1 MILVG
6 LIPGPQEPKHDIN
19 SYISP
24 LTDELIEFWKGLN
37 IPIHSSCKKI
47 VRCGLLCFTC
57 DLPAGRKLCGF
68 LGFSA
73 RYGCSRCFK
82 AFPGHVGLMDYSGFN
97 RDEWPPRCGRSH
109 RQVAC
114 SLKNFTTK
122 SEQATKESNAGCRY
136 SELLRLPYF
145 DAPHMLVVDPMHCL
159 FLGTDK
165 YYLKRIWIENAIISN
180 SDFDVIQQSVDS
192 TIAPAGIG
200 RIPCKINSG
209 FSSFTADQWK
219 NWVNYFSLLSLQ
231 GRLHGNDLEC
241 WRHFVLACRI
251 LTKRKLSTNDIHLAD
266 GLIMHFPEELN
277 ASMVKIGL
285 HQTCICSVTY
295 DHVLKIMVHY
305 MDFGFLHL
313 NVITV
318 F

>member
-1 MILVG
+1 
-6 LIPGPQEPKHDIN
+6 
-19 SYISP
+19 
-24 LTDELIEFWKGLN
+24 
-37 IPIHSSCKKI
+37 
-47 VRCGLLCFTC
+47 
-57 DLPAGRKLCGF
+57 
-68 LGFSA
+68 
-73 RYGCSRCFK
+73 
-82 AFPGHVGLMDYSGFN
+82 MDYSGFN

-114 SLKNFTTK
+114 FLKNFTTK

-145 DAPHMLVVDPMHCL
+145 DAPRMLVVDPMHCL
-159 FLGTDK
+159 FLGTAK

-200 RIPCKINSG
+200 RISCKIYSG

-266 GLIMHFPEELN
+266 GLIMQFSRRTERQYGQNRITPNMHMQCHIRSCIEDYGP
-277 ASMVKIGL
+277 L
-285 HQTCICSVTY
+285 HRFWLFAFERYNGILGSIPKNNRSIEVQMMNRFVT
-295 DHVLKIMVHY
+295 D
-305 MDFGFLHL
+305 GFLSNIEFPSEFSQEFCHHFANL
-313 NVITV
+313 TCSNIAGSL
-318 F
+318 